1 MIHYYQSLLSRCRL
15 CNEHSISGLR
25 EVQNFHFSSRFIHV
39 VLFNFPFIA
48 ISSNNRWN
56 FLCFFLFFFT
66 CISCPPIASIFP
78 TPPHPILSI
87 FLCHSL
93 HEVQQVMWQRLSDSG
108 TLSLA
113 LLLPTDSIYSQSM
126 RLSVRSARG
135 PSCFCRSV
143 TIWEKDWKWW
153 KRIISSAW
161 NKWDK
166 SILFDNRELYVKPF
180 ISIDIC
186 TRIRNL
192 MKKEVLV
199 YHFLD
204 FVCGEL

>member
-78 TPPHPILSI
+78 TPSHSI
-87 FLCHSL
+87 HLPVSL
-93 HEVQQVMWQRLSDSG
+93 TAWSATGYVTEAERFGYVITCSSFTYRQYLR
-108 TLSLA
+108 
-113 LLLPTDSIYSQSM
+113 SM
-126 RLSVRSARG
+126 QLSVRSARG

-143 TIWEKDWKWW
+143 TIWEED
-153 KRIISSAW
+153 
-161 NKWDK
+161 
-166 SILFDNRELYVKPF
+166 
-180 ISIDIC
+180 
-186 TRIRNL
+186 
-192 MKKEVLV
+192 
-199 YHFLD
+199 
-204 FVCGEL
+204 